1 MLYLVG
7 YYYNGAYGEGTT
19 GPYRLIKA
27 KNKREAEKE
36 YTLNTCLYG
45 KVVCSIFNKKCL
57 FRNMRT
63 SREACNVILRMITRP
78 TINLDP
84 NFVIERICVDAEI
97 DCGTNKDGQQFVE
110 DCSYWPSTIDEAI
123 NIAQDLMFNPKLRI
137 SFISITGTLDGEPK
151 HYLHTIKW

>member
-7 YYYNGAYGEGTT
+7 NYYNGAYGEGTT
-19 GPYRLIKA
+19 EPYRLIKA

-57 FRNMRT
+57 FRNMQT

-78 TINLDP
+78 TINLEP
-84 NFVIERICVDAEI
+84 NFVIDRICVDASI
-97 DCGTNKDGQQFVE
+97 NSNFKGFVDE
-110 DCSYWPSTIDEAI
+110 CSYWPKTIDEAI
-123 NIAQDLMFNPKLRI
+123 NIAQDLMFNPNLRTG
-137 SFISITGTLDGEPK
+137 FISITGTLDGEPK

>member
-1 MLYLVG
+1 MVYLVG

-57 FRNMRT
+57 FRNMQT
-63 SREACNVILRMITRP
+63 SREACNIILRMLTRP

-84 NFVIERICVDAEI
+84 NFVIERICVDASINSNFKGFI
-97 DCGTNKDGQQFVE
+97 DE
-110 DCSYWPSTIDEAI
+110 CSYWPKTIDEAI
-123 NIAQDLMFNPKLRI
+123 DIAQDLMFNPNLRAG
-137 SFISITGTLDGEPK
+137 FISIHGTLDGEPK
-151 HYLHTIKW
+151 QYLHTIKW

>member
-7 YYYNGAYGEGTT
+7 NYYNGAYGEGTT

-84 NFVIERICVDAEI
+84 NFVIERICVDASINSNFKGFI
-97 DCGTNKDGQQFVE
+97 DE
-110 DCSYWPSTIDEAI
+110 CSYWPKTIDEAI
-123 NIAQDLMFNPKLRI
+123 DIAQDLMFNPNLRAG
-137 SFISITGTLDGEPK
+137 FISIRGTLDGEPK

>member
-57 FRNMRT
+57 FRNMQT

-84 NFVIERICVDAEI
+84 NFVIERICVDASINSNFKGFI
-97 DCGTNKDGQQFVE
+97 DE
-110 DCSYWPSTIDEAI
+110 CSYWPKTIDEAI
-123 NIAQDLMFNPKLRI
+123 DIAQDLMFNPNLRTG
-137 SFISITGTLDGEPK
+137 FISITGTLDGESK
-151 HYLHTIKW
+151 HYMHTIKW

>member
-1 MLYLVG
+1 MFYLVG
-7 YYYNGAYGEGTT
+7 NYYNGAYGEGTT

-45 KVVCSIFNKKCL
+45 KVVFSIFNKKCL
-57 FRNMRT
+57 FRNMQT

-84 NFVIERICVDAEI
+84 NFVIDRICVDASI
-97 DCGTNKDGQQFVE
+97 NSNFKGFVDE
-110 DCSYWPSTIDEAI
+110 CSYWPKTIDEAI
-123 NIAQDLMFNPKLRI
+123 NIAQDLMFNPNLRTG
-137 SFISITGTLDGEPK
+137 FISITGTLDGEPK
-151 HYLHTIKW
+151 NYMHTIKW